1 MSCVD
6 ATSGPRRISWRR
18 LLVGVA
24 ALAAALGLKAASEA
38 LHRYRFAFN
47 ETESL
52 PYWAFLADQADRV
65 PQRGELVVFLPP
77 KTRFYPQGMAF
88 GKIVGGV
95 PGDLV
100 EARGRSFYVAGR
112 YIGEAKTH
120 SQDGRPAPM
129 GPVGRIPPG
138 RYFLYT
144 PHRDS
149 LDSRYSMIGWVP
161 QRQILGVA
169 KGIM

>member
-1 MSCVD
+1 MSSAD
-6 ATSGPRRISWRR
+6 AAVEPRRLSWLR

-24 ALAAALGLKAASEA
+24 ALGAALGLKASSEA

-47 ETESL
+47 ETQSL
-52 PYWAFLADQADRV
+52 PNWAFLADQAHRV
-65 PQRGELVVFLPP
+65 PKRGDLVVFLPP

-100 EARGRSFYVAGR
+100 EARGRAFYVAGR

-120 SQDGRPAPM
+120 SQDGQPAEM
-129 GPVGRIPPG
+129 GPIGRIPPG
-138 RYFLYT
+138 HYFLYT
-144 PHRDS
+144 PHKDS
-149 LDSRYSMIGWVP
+149 LDSRYSLIGWVP
-161 QRQILGVA
+161 QRRILGVA
-169 KGIM
+169 KAIM